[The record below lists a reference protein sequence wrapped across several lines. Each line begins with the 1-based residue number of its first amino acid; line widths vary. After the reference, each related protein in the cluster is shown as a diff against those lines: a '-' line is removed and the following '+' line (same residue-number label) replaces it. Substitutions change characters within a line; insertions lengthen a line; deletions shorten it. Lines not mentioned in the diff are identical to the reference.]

1 MDVESISAGD
11 LVKVATRGPVVD
23 GIVFDVPSATKVVVA
38 VMVPG
43 RGPALRTVAADTL
56 AERTEDGPDDA
67 ALHLLIRRTPP
78 PVHGAGRAG
87 AGPVNARAGH
97 RRAAMH
103 RTTGK

>member
-1 MDVESISAGD
+1 MESISTGD
-11 LVKVATRGPVVD
+11 LVKVTTRGPVID
-23 GIVFDVPSATKVVVA
+23 GIVFDVLNDSKVVVA

-43 RGPALRTVAADTL
+43 RGPTFRTVRADTL
-56 AERTEDGPDDA
+56 GERAEDGPDDA
-67 ALHLLIRRTPP
+67 ALRLLIRRTPP
-78 PVHGAGRAG
+78 PIRGGGRAG